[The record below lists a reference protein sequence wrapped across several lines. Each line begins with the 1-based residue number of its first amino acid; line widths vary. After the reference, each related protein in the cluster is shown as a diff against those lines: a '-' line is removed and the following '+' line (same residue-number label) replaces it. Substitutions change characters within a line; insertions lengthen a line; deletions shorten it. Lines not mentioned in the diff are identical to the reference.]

1 MTVKAKI
8 LCLSEVA
15 HCPHVLDPLREV
27 AEVCVRPA
35 RQDILLAEIV
45 NYDAYFAGLCVRV
58 DREVLDKT
66 GKLRVIAT
74 PSTGLDH
81 IDLEAAAEHNVA
93 VLSLKNDREFLDG
106 VTATAELAWGL
117 LLACVRK
124 VPSSFGAACN
134 GEWARDRFRG
144 HQLSGKTFG
153 ILGYGRL
160 GAMVAE
166 YAKAFRMR
174 VLAHDIREQVTEGVA
189 FVDKETLFRES
200 DVVSVHVHLTKE
212 TIGLVGQREFEWMKD
227 EAILVNTSRGAVID
241 EKVLLNALES
251 GRLGGAGVDVIHGE
265 WSENLAD
272 HPLIRYARNH
282 DNLIITP
289 HVGGV
294 TYESQAMAFRHTAEK
309 LSAFLIGSHG
319 RSD

>member
-1 MTVKAKI
+1 MTVKTKV
-8 LCLSEVA
+8 LCLAEIA
-15 HCPHVLDPLREV
+15 HCPHVLDSLREI

-45 NYDAYFAGLCVRV
+45 DCDAYFAGLRVRV
-58 DREVLDKT
+58 NREVLDKAN
-66 GKLRVIAT
+66 KLRAIAT

-81 IDLEAAAEHNVA
+81 IDLEAAAEHNVT
-93 VLSLKNDREFLDG
+93 VLHLKNDREFLDG

-124 VPSSFGAACN
+124 VPSSFAAACR
-134 GEWARDRFRG
+134 GEWARDKFRG
-144 HQLSGKTFG
+144 RQLSGKTFG

-166 YAKAFRMR
+166 YAKVFRMR
-174 VLAHDIREQVTEGVA
+174 VLAHDVCEQEAEGVT

-200 DVVSVHVHLTKE
+200 DIVSIHVHLTKE
-212 TIGLVGQREFEWMKD
+212 TTGLIGQREFEWMKN
-227 EAILVNTSRGAVID
+227 EAIIINTSRGAIID
-241 EKVLLNALES
+241 EKALLNALES
-251 GRLGGAGVDVIHGE
+251 GGIGGAGVDVIHGE
-265 WSENLAD
+265 WSENLVD
-272 HPLIRYARNH
+272 HPLIQYAHNH

-294 TYESQAMAFRHTAEK
+294 THESQAMAFRHTAEK
-309 LSAFLIGSHG
+309 LSTFLRELHG
-319 RSD
+319 